1 MDFRDHKMY
10 QIRDCCV
17 TYCGLILRLIYK
29 DGPKMIEEFR
39 LSLAKMLSKSL
50 LKSIGLTSFVEHIK

>member
-1 MDFRDHKMY
+1 MY

-29 DGPKMIEEFR
+29 VGPKMIEEFH
-39 LSLAKMLSKSL
+39 LSLDKMLSKSL
-50 LKSIGLTSFVEHIK
+50 SKSIGLTSFVEHIK